1 MAGKTFPIK
10 LYFSFTDIQEVKIQ
24 GRGATIQKDAIEQEE
39 PIHGWLRTDTL
50 EILQNELFADDRI
63 DDHIRLTFVHSN
75 IFDYHINTI
84 PHLEFPYHYTDIG
97 THYFKIRLYLH
108 QGESSQEIDK
118 RFSAFIE
125 PLKIIRNNL

>member
-1 MAGKTFPIK
+1 MYILK

-24 GRGATIQKDAIEQEE
+24 GRGATIQKYAIEQEE
-39 PIHGWLRTDTL
+39 PIYGWLRTDTM

-63 DDHIRLTFVHSN
+63 DDHTRLTFVRSN

-84 PHLEFPYHYTDIG
+84 PHLEFPYHYTVIG
-97 THYFKIRLYLH
+97 THYLKIRLYLQ
-108 QGESSQEIDK
+108 QGEASQEIDK
-118 RFSAFIE
+118 RFFAFIE